1 MLSFEFDLSSCTWN
15 LRQAWISSTKYKAYH
30 DIDKT
35 IIIKFYNYLSNQTI
49 VKRENVDIVDGNIC
63 EYYMAAPDEVRS
75 RGGRSQ

>member
-1 MLSFEFDLSSCTWN
+1 M
-15 LRQAWISSTKYKAYH
+15 
-30 DIDKT
+30 DK
-35 IIIKFYNYLSNQTI
+35 IQFNNYLSNQTI